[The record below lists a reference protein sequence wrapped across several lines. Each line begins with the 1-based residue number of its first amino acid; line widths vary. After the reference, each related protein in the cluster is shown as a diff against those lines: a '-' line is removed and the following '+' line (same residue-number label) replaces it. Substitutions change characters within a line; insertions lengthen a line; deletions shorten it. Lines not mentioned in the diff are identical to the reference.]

1 MQMSNNIRAGLYMV
15 LSMAGFTINDTLI
28 KSIDNALPVSEV
40 MAIRGLI
47 LTVLIF
53 VLLVYN
59 GFLSRIKEVLTPL
72 IGLRASMEL
81 FATLAF
87 LTALPLLPF
96 ASLSAILQAL
106 PLVVTLGAALVF
118 GEKVGW
124 RRWLAIAIGFIGVLI
139 IIRPGSSVFQ
149 IASVF
154 MVISV
159 LFAAARDLATRALPE
174 TTPSLLVSGATAT
187 LVTLFGGALTTV
199 QGNWQPV
206 TTEQGITLAFAA
218 GFLFFGYQFVIMA
231 MRIGEVAYVVPFRYT
246 SLLWAIGLGYL
257 IFDEIPDVYTL
268 LGSAVVV
275 SMGLFTLYREVK
287 LSRSKLS

>member
-28 KSIDNALPVSEV
+28 KSLFNALPVSEV

-199 QGNWQPV
+199 QGNWQAV

-268 LGSAVVV
+268 IGSAVVV

>member
-1 MQMSNNIRAGLYMV
+1 MV
-15 LSMAGFTINDTLI
+15 LSMAGFTINDTFI
-28 KSIDNALPVSEV
+28 KSLDNALPVSEV

-72 IGLRASMEL
+72 IGLRASLEL

-124 RRWLAIAIGFIGVLI
+124 RRWLAIAIGFIGVLV

-154 MVISV
+154 MLISV
-159 LFAAARDLATRALPE
+159 LFAAGRDLATRALPE

-257 IFDEIPDVYTL
+257 IFDEIPDIYTL
-268 LGSAVVV
+268 IGSAVVV

-287 LSRSKLS
+287 VSRSKLS

>member
-1 MQMSNNIRAGLYMV
+1 MQISNNIRAGLYMV
-15 LSMAGFTINDTLI
+15 LSMAGFTINDTFI
-28 KSIDNALPVSEV
+28 KSLDNALPVSEV

-72 IGLRASMEL
+72 IGLRASLEL

-124 RRWLAIAIGFIGVLI
+124 RRWLAIAIGFIGVLV

-154 MVISV
+154 MLISV
-159 LFAAARDLATRALPE
+159 LFAAGRDLATRALPE

-257 IFDEIPDVYTL
+257 IFDEIPDIYTL
-268 LGSAVVV
+268 IGSAVVV

-287 LSRSKLS
+287 VSRSKLS